1 MAGASTLTP
10 RYTVSPQTKKK
21 SQDLVSSLTSDT
33 VSSLNVF
40 VDVQHA
46 MLKKIMGKYPPLLP
60 EVLVDDT
67 PGEPKTIVDLG
78 CGSGSW

>member
-10 RYTVSPQTKKK
+10 RYTVSPQTQKK
-21 SQDLVSSLTSDT
+21 SQDLVSSLTSDS

-46 MLKKIMGKYPPLLP
+46 MLKKIMGKYPPPLH